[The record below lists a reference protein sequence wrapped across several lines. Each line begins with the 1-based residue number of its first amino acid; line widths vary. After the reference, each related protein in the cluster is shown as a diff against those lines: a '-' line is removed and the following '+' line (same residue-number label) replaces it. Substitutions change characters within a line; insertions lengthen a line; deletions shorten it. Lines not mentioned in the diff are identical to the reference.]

1 MKEYFNIG
9 LRGRPRKNKKSQIAG
24 SGFIALIFFLFLFP
38 VFSCLTVDDEEGK
51 PIPPPRSTST
61 IRLDDIRM
69 QIDENPISAINLIYI
84 YREVYSVTEGGET
97 WLELAR
103 YEKEASDNLR
113 ALQEKAVEEQRWD
126 DAVSLGRSIAGI
138 GITTAY
144 TGKEA
149 DFLLAD
155 AKKKLADGDVLGAFL
170 SAVKTHEIQPL
181 DFSSSLLFLQKAVE
195 QKQRR
200 SAAFFLSAAQRA
212 GGGNIP
218 AALREYASGR
228 DSVSD
233 MVKGVA
239 TVLVDRGIRI
249 ERGIGFAD
257 RVLGSAF
264 FVDASGL
271 LITNYHVIASEVDTK
286 YQGYSRMYIL
296 MGDSTSPRI
305 PARVIGWDKA
315 LDLALI
321 KTEIES
327 EYVFSLVDHVIP
339 RIGDT
344 VLAIGSPIGLEKT
357 VTSGIVSALGRRLMQ
372 IGDVYQIDAAVN
384 GGNSGGPVIDSEGR
398 LVGIVFAGIDQHQGL
413 NFAVPART
421 LAAALPAMIK
431 GGKAQRPWLG
441 ITLCETSAGAE
452 IIYTSPNTPAALH
465 QVGEGALLKSI
476 NGREI
481 TSAQGGL
488 IPAMQNEIFPCG
500 PGELVSVETVDSNGT
515 ARRLVMMTV
524 PRPDLPLLDAAKIDR
539 RERIA
544 APLFGMIL
552 TPLPSN
558 IFSSNF
564 RVNRVVR
571 GSISDS
577 AGISEDDPITINR
590 LRIFENDGYA
600 MLEITVKK
608 RRMGYIETNM
618 QLPAWLDSPD
628 TL

>member
-1 MKEYFNIG
+1 MKKNIAIN
-9 LRGRPRKNKKSQIAG
+9 LRGPSRLKNVFKIAG
-24 SGFIALIFFLFLFP
+24 FFLFALP
-38 VFSCLTVDDEEGK
+38 VFSCLSVGDEEGK

-61 IRLDDIRM
+61 IRLDDIRK
-69 QIDENPISAINLIYI
+69 QIVENPVSAINLIYI
-84 YREVYSVTEGGET
+84 YREVYSVTEDSEA
-97 WLELAR
+97 WPELSR
-103 YEKEASDNLR
+103 YEKEASGNLC

-138 GITTAY
+138 GITTSY
-144 TGKEA
+144 TGREA
-149 DFLLAD
+149 EFLLSG
-155 AKKKLADGDVLGAFL
+155 AKKKLSDGDVLGAFL
-170 SAVKTHEIQPL
+170 SAVKTHEMRPL

-195 QKQRR
+195 QRQRR
-200 SAAFFLSAAQRA
+200 AAAFFFSAAQRA

-239 TVLVDRGIRI
+239 TVVVDRGMRI
-249 ERGIGFAD
+249 ERGMGFAD

-271 LITNYHVIASEVDTK
+271 LITNYHVIASEVDPK
-286 YQGYSRMYIL
+286 YQGYSRMYIR
-296 MGDSTSPRI
+296 MGDAASPRI

-321 KTEIES
+321 KTEMES
-327 EYVFSLVDHVIP
+327 EYVFSLVDRVIP

-344 VLAIGSPIGLEKT
+344 VLAIGSPVGLEKT
-357 VTSGIVSALGRRLMQ
+357 VTSGIVSALGRRLLQ

-384 GGNSGGPVIDSEGR
+384 SGNSGGPVVDGEGR
-398 LVGIVFAGIDQHQGL
+398 LVGIVFAGVEHYQGL
-413 NFAVPART
+413 NFAVPAET

-431 GGKAQRPWLG
+431 GGRAQRPWLG
-441 ITLCETSAGAE
+441 ITLYETSSGAE

-465 QVGEGALLKSI
+465 QVGEGVLLKSI
-476 NGREI
+476 NGRAI

-488 IPAMQNEIFPCG
+488 IPAMQNEMFPCG
-500 PGELVSVETVDSNGT
+500 PGELVALETVDSEG
-515 ARRLVMMTV
+515 AIRRRVMMTV

-590 LRIFENDGYA
+590 LRINENDGYA
-600 MLEITVKK
+600 LLEVTVKK
-608 RRMGYIETNM
+608 RRMGYMETNM

>member
-1 MKEYFNIG
+1 VK
-9 LRGRPRKNKKSQIAG
+9 R
-24 SGFIALIFFLFLFP
+24 FFTVIVLLF
-38 VFSCLTVDDEEGK
+38 VLTVFTCVSIDDTEGK

-61 IRLDDIRM
+61 IRIDDIIK
-69 QIDENPISAINLIYI
+69 QIDENPISALNLIYI
-84 YREVYSVTEGGET
+84 YREVYSVTQDSET
-97 WLELAR
+97 WPQLAA
-103 YEKEASDNLR
+103 YEKEAADNLC

-126 DAVSLGRSIAGI
+126 DAISLGRSIAGI

-144 TGKEA
+144 SGREA
-149 DFLLAD
+149 EFLLAD
-155 AKKKLADGDVLGAFL
+155 AKKKLSDGNVLGAFL
-170 SAVKTHEIQPL
+170 SAVKADEIRPL
-181 DFSSSLLFLQKAVE
+181 DFETSLLFLQKAAE

-200 SAAFFLSAAQRA
+200 AAAFFFSAAQKA
-212 GGGNIP
+212 GGGSIP
-218 AALREYASGR
+218 AALREYAAGR

-249 ERGIGFAD
+249 ERGIGFPD

-271 LITNYHVIASEVDTK
+271 LITNYHVIASEVDPK
-286 YQGYSRMYIL
+286 YQGYSRMYIR
-296 MGDSTSPRI
+296 MGDASSPRV

-321 KTEIES
+321 KTEMES
-327 EYVFSLVDHVIP
+327 EYVFSLVDRVIP

-344 VLAIGSPIGLEKT
+344 VLAIGSPVGLEKT
-357 VTSGIVSALGRRLMQ
+357 VTSGIVSALGRRLLQ

-384 GGNSGGPVIDSEGR
+384 SGNSGGPVVDSEGR
-398 LVGIVFAGIDQHQGL
+398 LIGIVFAGVEHYQGL
-413 NFAVPART
+413 NFAVPAEI

-441 ITLCETSAGAE
+441 IALCETFSGAE
-452 IIYTSPNTPAALH
+452 IIYTSPNTPASLH
-465 QVGEGALLKSI
+465 RVGEGVILKSI

-488 IPAMQNEIFPCG
+488 ISAMQNEIFPCG
-500 PGELVSVETVDSNGT
+500 PGELVALVTVNGEGET
-515 ARRLVMMTV
+515 RKLVMMTV
-524 PRPDLPLLDAAKIDR
+524 PRPDLPLLDAARIDR

-558 IFSSNF
+558 IFTSNF

-600 MLEITVKK
+600 LMDVTVKK
-608 RRMGYIETNM
+608 RRMGYLETNM